1 MKFSLDRKYLATAGE
16 DGIINIW
23 KVRNDSHK
31 SWDGH
36 IFEEEPIRSFTG
48 HTVLYSIIYIKHRTM
63 LWILLGQRMDLLF
76 QLH

>member
-23 KVRNDSHK
+23 KVRNDSRK

-36 IFEEEPIRSFTG
+36 IFEEEPIRSFKG
-48 HTVLYSIIYIKHRTM
+48 HTVLYSII
-63 LWILLGQRMDLLF
+63 
-76 QLH
+76 

>member
-1 MKFSLDRKYLATAGE
+1 MKFSLDRKYLATAAE

-36 IFEEEPIRSFTG
+36 IFEEEPIRSFKG
-48 HTVLYSIIYIKHRTM
+48 HTVLYSII
-63 LWILLGQRMDLLF
+63 
-76 QLH
+76 